1 MKIEINNDMYL
12 KVSIDKT
19 RNAIKVETYKKGQVL
34 KTRFISEVDF
44 VDLYNI
50 LVYSQDHDIE
60 IFKLWEAK

>member
-1 MKIEINNDMYL
+1 MKIEINNGMYL

-34 KTRFISEVDF
+34 QARLISEVDF

-60 IFKLWEAK
+60 IFRLWEAK

>member
-1 MKIEINNDMYL
+1 MKIEINNGMYL

-34 KTRFISEVDF
+34 QTRLISEVDF

-50 LVYSQDHDIE
+50 LVYSQDYDIE
-60 IFKLWEAK
+60 IFRLWEAK

>member
-1 MKIEINNDMYL
+1 MKIEINNGMYL

-34 KTRFISEVDF
+34 QTRLISEVDF

-50 LVYSQDHDIE
+50 LAYSQDHDVE
-60 IFKLWEAK
+60 IFRLWEAK

>member
-1 MKIEINNDMYL
+1 MKIEINNGMYL

-34 KTRFISEVDF
+34 QTRLISEVDF

-60 IFKLWEAK
+60 IFRLWEAK

>member
-1 MKIEINNDMYL
+1 MKIEINNSMYL

-19 RNAIKVETYKKGQVL
+19 RNAIKVETYKKEQVL
-34 KTRFISEVDF
+34 QTRLISEVDF

-50 LVYSQDHDIE
+50 LVYSQEHDIE

>member
-1 MKIEINNDMYL
+1 MKIEINNGMYL

-34 KTRFISEVDF
+34 KARLISEVDF

-60 IFKLWEAK
+60 IFRLWEAK

>member
-1 MKIEINNDMYL
+1 MKIEINNGMYL

-34 KTRFISEVDF
+34 QTRLISEVDF

-50 LVYSQDHDIE
+50 LVYSQDNDTE
-60 IFKLWEAK
+60 IFRLWEAK